1 MPTEA
6 TMRLLPILLCA
17 CLVALPAGAP
27 AHAADEVVPVGQLP
41 RSVVPQRAALD
52 LRIDAGA
59 KGLEGRVRIDVE
71 VVESTDTVWMHGRDL
86 RIASARFVGADGEA
100 VPLAAEQVDPSG
112 VLRLKSPV
120 ALATG
125 AGRIEIEY
133 AADFGQQLEG
143 AYQVK
148 AGGEHYVV
156 TQMEPLGARSAFPG
170 FDEPSFKHPWEISLV
185 VPEDQ
190 QGFAN
195 TAMVGI
201 EKVQDGW
208 RRLRFAPTEAI
219 PSYLV
224 AFAVG
229 PWDVVDWTPIP
240 PNAVRRHPVALR
252 GLAAKGRGKEFDYAL
267 RHTAEVLE
275 ALEVYFDS
283 PYPFDKLD
291 LVAAPDFAFGAME
304 NPGLIVYRDTL
315 LLSVD
320 KASAGT
326 QAFFWEV
333 HAHEL
338 AHQWFGNLV
347 TMPWWD
353 DIWLNE
359 SFANWLAQKIAFQ
372 LRPEYHHDRD
382 TVQGGLRAMGGDSLA
397 STRRVREPVHH
408 NRDVMSAF
416 DGITYAK
423 GGMLLSMFEAY
434 LGPEAFR
441 DALRR
446 HMQRFAR
453 GNATSR
459 DLILTLT
466 DGHPEATR
474 LQAAFASFV
483 DQPGVPLVHV
493 DLVCAAD
500 EARVE
505 LRQERY
511 LPLGSTSTAAQ
522 RWIIPLCLRYADG
535 DGSRRQCQLLEGAEA
550 EFALDAKTC
559 PAWVMPNADA
569 AGYYRFALAAD
580 DQPALAAAFDR
591 LAPLEQ
597 RVWADSL
604 VAAFR
609 SGAADV
615 EALMAALPALGGNA
629 TMEVST
635 APLGTLGWIRE
646 YLVTEP
652 AARAAFDARIAAVYR
667 PRLDAL
673 GLDARAGDTPED
685 RWLRGSLIG
694 LFAETLEDAALRDA
708 LAERGRRVI
717 DADGKGAL
725 APDAVDP
732 DLRSIALQMAALRGD
747 AATFERILGH
757 ALASTD
763 SLLRRQLLGALG
775 RVEDPALAAR
785 ARALAL
791 DDRLQAGEVWLPAG
805 GQFGRD
811 ATRPAAREWLAANE
825 AALLQRLPKTSHPRI
840 PAVAAS
846 GMCSA
851 EEADMIEARYRERM
865 ADVEGGPRGLAQTVE
880 NIRLCAAQRAHHL
893 ARGGGAAG

>member
-1 MPTEA
+1 MFAALLAA
-6 TMRLLPILLCA
+6 TA
-17 CLVALPAGAP
+17 
-27 AHAADEVVPVGQLP
+27 AHASDELIPVGQLP
-41 RSVVPQRAALD
+41 RSVLPQRAALD
-52 LRIDAGA
+52 LRIDATA

-71 VVESTDTVWMHGRDL
+71 VVEATDTVWMHGRDL
-86 RIASARFVGADGEA
+86 RIASAHYTGADDERI
-100 VPLAAEQVDPSG
+100 PLVAEQVDASG
-112 VLRLKSPV
+112 VLRLQAPV
-120 ALATG
+120 TLALGT
-125 AGRIEIEY
+125 GRIEIEY

-148 AGGEHYVV
+148 AGGEHYVI

-185 VPEDQ
+185 VPDGQ

-195 TAMVGI
+195 TTQVGI

-229 PWDVVDWTPIP
+229 PWDVVEWTPIP
-240 PNAVRRHPVALR
+240 PNAVRKHPLPLR

-326 QAFFWEV
+326 QAAYWEV

-372 LRPEYHHDRD
+372 LRPEFHHDRD

-466 DGHPEATR
+466 EGHPEATR

-483 DQPGVPLVHV
+483 DQSGVPLVHV
-493 DLVCAAD
+493 DLVCEAD
-500 EARVE
+500 EARVK

-511 LPLGSTSTAAQ
+511 LPLGSDSDAAQ
-522 RWIIPLCLRYADG
+522 RWIIPLCLRYG
-535 DGSRRQCQLLEGAEA
+535 DAAGSHRQCQLLEGAEA
-550 EFALDAKTC
+550 ELALDAKTC

-609 SGAADV
+609 SGALDV
-615 EALMAALPALGGNA
+615 EGLLAALPAIGGSA
-629 TMEVST
+629 TMEVAT

-646 YLVTEP
+646 YLITEP
-652 AARAAFDARIAAVYR
+652 SGRAAFDARIAAVYR

-673 GLDARAGDTPED
+673 GIDARAADTPED
-685 RWLRGSLIG
+685 RWLRGTLLG
-694 LFAETLEDAALRDA
+694 LFAETLEDDALRDA
-708 LAERGRRVI
+708 LAERGRKVI
-717 DADGKGAL
+717 DADGKGTL
-725 APDAVDP
+725 APDAVGP
-732 DLRSIALQMAALRGD
+732 DLRSTALQMAALRGD
-747 AATFERILGH
+747 AALFERILAH

-775 RVEDPALAAR
+775 RIDDPALAAR

-791 DDRLQAGEVWLPAG
+791 DERLQAGETWLPVG

-811 ATRPAAREWLAANE
+811 ATRPAARTWLEDNE
-825 AALLQRLPKTSHPRI
+825 AAIMQRLPKTSHPRL
-840 PAVAAS
+840 PGAAAS

-851 EEADMIEARYRERM
+851 AEAVVIEARYRERM
-865 ADVEGGPRGLAQTVE
+865 ADVEGGPRALAQTVE
-880 NIRLCAAQRAHHL
+880 GIKLCGALREHH
-893 ARGGGAAG
+893 RR